1 MKLYEKNGDHRVTVL
16 GETTRVLKSD
26 VRIHLL
32 GELDELNSHI
42 GLVRSLTQ
50 DVALWQELL
59 EIQKVLLTVKHSI
72 EQPAGSRKQGV
83 IQAQVTDLE
92 TKIGQYER
100 QLTQAEGEIL
110 PGGCFYSAQMDI
122 ARSIARRCER
132 RFTEV
137 SASYPMDEQAGAYLN
152 RLSDYLYIQA
162 RLSDAKQQGLTL
174 TQQIAKQVEHSPQMG
189 SADIQEIQPV
199 VAVKS
204 VGAVSDSADMSIAT
218 APSEPIVEKIPALC
232 KDRVANRVKKFSTK
246 VNNSYGTFYT
256 ICIVDPEGELLATN
270 SLARHSV
277 QVHGSLSAAKEAL
290 HRARIQGEKAAT
302 VEKSA
307 AALYENGYLIGAVG
321 IYGSN
326 EKANN
331 EKTQL
336 AVEMLQG
343 ALQR

>member
-16 GETTRVLKSD
+16 GEGTRVMKSD

-50 DVALWQELL
+50 DTGLWQELL
-59 EIQKVLLTVKHSI
+59 EIQKVLLAVKHGV
-72 EQPAGSRKQGV
+72 EQPAGSRKQSV
-83 IQAQVTDLE
+83 SKEQVDALE
-92 TKIGQYER
+92 TKIGQMER
-100 QLTQAEGEIL
+100 TLSQAEGEIL
-110 PGGCFYSAQMDI
+110 PGGCFYSAQIDI
-122 ARSIARRCER
+122 ARSIVRRCER
-132 RFTEV
+132 RYTEV
-137 SASYPMDEQAGAYLN
+137 SASYPLDEQAGAYLN

-162 RLSDAKQQGLTL
+162 RMADARQQGLSL
-174 TQQIAKQVEHSPQMG
+174 TQQIARQVESSQ
-189 SADIQEIQPV
+189 QLQPV
-199 VAVKS
+199 APQVSTEASQPVA
-204 VGAVSDSADMSIAT
+204 AT
-218 APSEPIVEKIPALC
+218 QSEAPAAEPVVEKIPALC
-232 KDRVANRVKKFSTK
+232 RDRVANRVKKFSTK

-256 ICIVDPEGELLATN
+256 ICVVDPEGQLLATN

-290 HRARIQGEKAAT
+290 HRARLQGEAAKT

-331 EKTQL
+331 QKTQL
-336 AVEMLQG
+336 AVELLQG

>member
-1 MKLYEKNGDHRVTVL
+1 MKLYEKSGDTKVTVL
-16 GETTRVLKSD
+16 GEGTRVMKSD

-50 DVALWQELL
+50 DAMLWQELL
-59 EIQKVLLTVKHSI
+59 GIQKVLLVVKHGV
-72 EQPAGSRKQGV
+72 EQPAGSRIQGV
-83 IQAQVTDLE
+83 SKEQVAELE
-92 TKIGQYER
+92 TRIGQMER

-110 PGGCFYSAQMDI
+110 PGGCFYSAQIDI
-122 ARSIARRCER
+122 ARSVVRRCER

-137 SASYPMDEQAGAYLN
+137 AASYPMDEQAGAYLN

-162 RLSDAKQQGLTL
+162 RLADARQQGLSL
-174 TQQIAKQVEHSPQMG
+174 TQQIARQVENSQQLAVAAPVANETTAG
-189 SADIQEIQPV
+189 VQPESSDGRLPEKV
-199 VAVKS
+199 V
-204 VGAVSDSADMSIAT
+204 
-218 APSEPIVEKIPALC
+218 SEPVIEKIPSLC
-232 KDRVANRVKKFSTK
+232 RDRVANRIKKFSAR

-256 ICIVDPEGELLATN
+256 ICVVDPEGEILATN

-290 HRARIQGEKAAT
+290 HRARLQGEAAKA

-336 AVEMLQG
+336 AVELLQG
-343 ALQR
+343 ALKR

>member
-122 ARSIARRCER
+122 ARSIVRRCER

-174 TQQIAKQVEHSPQMG
+174 TQQIAKQVENSPQMRPTG
-189 SADIQEIQPV
+189 RQSAQSMVAQAAEIASAPAEVPV
-199 VAVKS
+199 MAE
-204 VGAVSDSADMSIAT
+204 T
-218 APSEPIVEKIPALC
+218 PEPVVEKIPALC

-256 ICIVDPEGELLATN
+256 ICVIDPEGELLATN

-290 HRARIQGEKAAT
+290 HRARLQGEQAAA

-326 EKANN
+326 EKTNN
-331 EKTQL
+331 EKAQI
-336 AVEMLQG
+336 AVEMLKG

>member
-1 MKLYEKNGDHRVTVL
+1 MKLYEKSGDTKVTVL
-16 GETTRVLKSD
+16 GEGTRVIKSD

-50 DVALWQELL
+50 DAMLWQELL
-59 EIQKVLLTVKHSI
+59 EIQKVLLAVKRGV
-72 EQPAGSRKQGV
+72 EQPAGSRMPV
-83 IQAQVTDLE
+83 VAREQVEWLE
-92 TKIGQYER
+92 TKISQLER
-100 QLTQAEGEIL
+100 QLPQAEGEIL
-110 PGGCFYSAQMDI
+110 PGGCFYSAQIDI
-122 ARSIARRCER
+122 ARSIVRRCER

-137 SASYPMDEQAGAYLN
+137 AASYPMDEQAGAYLN

-162 RLSDAKQQGLTL
+162 RMADAKQQGLSL
-174 TQQIAKQVEHSPQMG
+174 TQQIARQVENSQQMTAAAPAAEAVAA
-189 SADIQEIQPV
+189 SAGAISSGTALKENTVTEPV
-199 VAVKS
+199 
-204 VGAVSDSADMSIAT
+204 T
-218 APSEPIVEKIPALC
+218 EKIPSLC
-232 KDRVANRVKKFSTK
+232 RDRVANRIKKFSAR

-256 ICIVDPEGELLATN
+256 ICVVDPEGEILATN

-290 HRARIQGEKAAT
+290 HRARLQGEAAAN

-336 AVEMLQG
+336 AVELLQG
-343 ALQR
+343 ALKR

>member
-16 GETTRVLKSD
+16 GEGTRVLKSD

-59 EIQKVLLTVKHSI
+59 EIQKVLLTVKHSV

-83 IQAQVTDLE
+83 LQTQVTDLE
-92 TKIGQYER
+92 TKIGQLER
-100 QLTQAEGEIL
+100 QLPQAEGEIL

-122 ARSIARRCER
+122 ARSIVRRCER
-132 RFTEV
+132 HFTEV
-137 SASYPMDEQAGAYLN
+137 SASYPLDEQAGAYLN
-152 RLSDYLYIQA
+152 RLSDYLYMQA
-162 RLSDAKQQGLTL
+162 RLSDAKQQGLSL
-174 TQQIAKQVEHSPQMG
+174 TQQIAKQVENSSQLKTTDAQTVQPVIV
-189 SADIQEIQPV
+189 AETVEKAVQEIKAEPV
-199 VAVKS
+199 
-204 VGAVSDSADMSIAT
+204 
-218 APSEPIVEKIPALC
+218 VEKIPALC
-232 KDRVANRVKKFSTK
+232 KDRVANRVKKFSAK

-256 ICIVDPEGELLATN
+256 ICVVDPEGKLLATN

-290 HRARIQGEKAAT
+290 HRARLQGEQAAA

>member
-16 GETTRVLKSD
+16 GEGTRVMKSD

-59 EIQKVLLTVKHSI
+59 EIQKVLLTVKHSV

-83 IQAQVTDLE
+83 LQTQVTDLE
-92 TKIGQYER
+92 TKIGQLER
-100 QLTQAEGEIL
+100 QLPQAEGEIL

-122 ARSIARRCER
+122 ARSIVRRCER
-132 RFTEV
+132 HFTEV
-137 SASYPMDEQAGAYLN
+137 SASYPLDEQAGAYLN

-162 RLSDAKQQGLTL
+162 RMADARQQGLSL
-174 TQQIAKQVEHSPQMG
+174 TQQIARQVESSRQLQ
-189 SADIQEIQPV
+189 SVAQPV
-199 VAVKS
+199 MPVEAQPV
-204 VGAVSDSADMSIAT
+204 T
-218 APSEPIVEKIPALC
+218 AEQKETPAAEPVVEKLPALC
-232 KDRVANRVKKFSTK
+232 RDRVANRVKKFSTR

-256 ICIVDPEGELLATN
+256 ICVVDPEGQLLATN

-277 QVHGSLSAAKEAL
+277 QVHGSMSAAKEAL
-290 HRARIQGEKAAT
+290 HRARLQGEAASA

-336 AVEMLQG
+336 AVELLQG

>member
-1 MKLYEKNGDHRVTVL
+1 MKLYEKNGDVKVTVL
-16 GETTRVLKSD
+16 GESTRVLKSD

-50 DVALWQELL
+50 DTGLWQELL
-59 EIQKVLLTVKHSI
+59 EIQKVLLAIKRGV
-72 EQPAGSRKQGV
+72 EQPAGSRMV
-83 IQAQVTDLE
+83 SVRAEQVTELE
-92 TKIGQYER
+92 TKIGQLER

-110 PGGCFYSAQMDI
+110 PGGCFYSAQIDI
-122 ARSIARRCER
+122 ARSIVRRCER

-137 SASYPMDEQAGAYLN
+137 AASHPMDETAGAYLN

-162 RLSDAKQQGLTL
+162 R
-174 TQQIAKQVEHSPQMG
+174 QVEGNVQMPTA
-189 SADIQEIQPV
+189 SAQPTDTKAPAALSAAET
-199 VAVKS
+199 VAQP
-204 VGAVSDSADMSIAT
+204 AA
-218 APSEPIVEKIPALC
+218 EPVVEKIPALC
-232 KDRVANRVKKFSTK
+232 RDRVANRIKKFSTK

-256 ICIVDPEGELLATN
+256 ICVVDPEGQLLATN

-277 QVHGSLSAAKEAL
+277 QVHGSLSAAREAL
-290 HRARIQGEKAAT
+290 HRARLQGEAAAK

-336 AVEMLQG
+336 ATELLQG

>member
-16 GETTRVLKSD
+16 GEGTRVLKSD

-59 EIQKVLLTVKHSI
+59 EIQKVLLTVKHSV

-83 IQAQVTDLE
+83 LQTQVTDLE
-92 TKIGQYER
+92 TKIGQCER

-122 ARSIARRCER
+122 ARSIVRRCER

-137 SASYPMDEQAGAYLN
+137 SASYPLDEQAGAYLN

-162 RLSDAKQQGLTL
+162 RLSDAKQQGLSL
-174 TQQIAKQVEHSPQMG
+174 TQQIAKQVEGSPQIKT
-189 SADIQEIQPV
+189 ADVQPMVTATSVTTGQALADVPV
-199 VAVKS
+199 VAE
-204 VGAVSDSADMSIAT
+204 
-218 APSEPIVEKIPALC
+218 PSEPVVEKIPALC

-256 ICIVDPEGELLATN
+256 ICVVDPEGELLATN

-290 HRARIQGEKAAT
+290 HRARVQGEQAAT

>member
-1 MKLYEKNGDHRVTVL
+1 MKLYEKSGDMKVTVL
-16 GETTRVLKSD
+16 GEGTRVMKSD

-32 GELDELNSHI
+32 GELDEVNSHI

-50 DVALWQELL
+50 DAMLWQELL
-59 EIQKVLLTVKHSI
+59 GIQKTLLAIKHGI
-72 EQPAGSRKQGV
+72 EQPAGSRMQSVSKD
-83 IQAQVTDLE
+83 QVAEIE
-92 TKIGQYER
+92 TRISQMER

-110 PGGCFYSAQMDI
+110 PGGCFYSAQIDI
-122 ARSIARRCER
+122 ARSIVRRCER

-137 SASYPMDEQAGAYLN
+137 AASYPLDEQAGAYLN

-162 RLSDAKQQGLTL
+162 RTADAKQQGLSL
-174 TQQIAKQVEHSPQMG
+174 TQQIARQVENSRPAAPEASVRRETADTPVTETLV
-189 SADIQEIQPV
+189 SAVQPE
-199 VAVKS
+199 AAEPVKE
-204 VGAVSDSADMSIAT
+204 VI
-218 APSEPIVEKIPALC
+218 PSLC
-232 KDRVANRVKKFSTK
+232 RDRVANRIKKFSAK

-256 ICIVDPEGELLATN
+256 ICVVDPDGQLLGTN

-290 HRARIQGEKAAT
+290 HRARLQGEAAKT

-307 AALYENGYLIGAVG
+307 AALYEHGYLIGAVG

-336 AVEMLQG
+336 AVELLQG
-343 ALQR
+343 ALKRQAD

>member
-1 MKLYEKNGDHRVTVL
+1 MKLYEKNGDVKVTVL
-16 GETTRVLKSD
+16 GESTRVLKSD

-50 DVALWQELL
+50 DTGLWQELL
-59 EIQKVLLTVKHSI
+59 EIQKVLLAIKRGV
-72 EQPAGSRKQGV
+72 EQPAGSRMV
-83 IQAQVTDLE
+83 SVRAEQVTELE
-92 TKIGQYER
+92 TKIGQLER

-110 PGGCFYSAQMDI
+110 PGGCFYSAQIDI
-122 ARSIARRCER
+122 ARSIVRRCER

-137 SASYPMDEQAGAYLN
+137 AASHPMDETAGAYLN

-162 RLSDAKQQGLTL
+162 RLADARQQGLSL
-174 TQQIAKQVEHSPQMG
+174 TQQIARQVEGNVQMPTA
-189 SADIQEIQPV
+189 SAHPTDTKAPAALSAAETVAQP
-199 VAVKS
+199 A
-204 VGAVSDSADMSIAT
+204 A
-218 APSEPIVEKIPALC
+218 EPVVEKIPALC
-232 KDRVANRVKKFSTK
+232 RDRVANRIKKFSTK

-256 ICIVDPEGELLATN
+256 ICVVDPEGQLLATN

-277 QVHGSLSAAKEAL
+277 QVHGSLSAAREAL
-290 HRARIQGEKAAT
+290 HRARLQGEAAAK

-336 AVEMLQG
+336 ATELLQG